1 MKNTLLVMQL
11 VIGVLLSAL
20 ILLQSKGVG
29 LGRSMGGMYHS
40 KRGMEIIVFRSTII
54 LSVLFVIVSVGI
66 LFV

>member
-1 MKNTLLVMQL
+1 MKNSLLIAQII
-11 VIGVLLSAL
+11 IGIILSGL

-40 KRGMEIIVFRSTII
+40 KRGMEIIVFRATII
-54 LSVLFVIVSVGI
+54 LSVLFAIVSVSL